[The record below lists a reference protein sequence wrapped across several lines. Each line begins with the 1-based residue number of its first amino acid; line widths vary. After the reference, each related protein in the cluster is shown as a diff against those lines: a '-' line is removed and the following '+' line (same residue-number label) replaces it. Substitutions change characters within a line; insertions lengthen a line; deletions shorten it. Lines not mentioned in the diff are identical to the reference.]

1 MPQIAARSGCC
12 TSPHA
17 ALSAAAMKC
26 AGTGASCSSIAQHRD
41 RTTLQVCVT
50 GMPSPPPT
58 GRQTSAVSCSYIRDA
73 APEAG

>member
-1 MPQIAARSGCC
+1 MPQIAARPGCC

-41 RTTLQVCVT
+41 RTTLQVMCD
-50 GMPSPPPT
+50 GN
-58 GRQTSAVSCSYIRDA
+58 AVSPANRTADLGSFL
-73 APEAG
+73 